1 MIIKKT
7 INSIQKLLEIEKVN
21 LKKKVAFI
29 PTMGALHDGHLS
41 LIKSAK
47 AKKQFII
54 VSIYVN
60 PSQFGPNEDFLKYP
74 RSLKSDLKKL
84 KNSKVDLVFTPN
96 SKDLSRYKYK
106 NYNFKTLG
114 LEKKLCGS
122 TRPYHFMGVAEI
134 VLKFFT
140 LLKPD
145 VAYFG
150 EKDYQQFIFIKKIV
164 DQTNLKTKIMM
175 GKTIREKN
183 GLALSSRNKYL
194 KPEEVIIAKNIFKIL
209 KETRILIK
217 KNKKKLSILKEQKR
231 KLIACGFSNVEYFQI
246 LTNDLKHAKS
256 PYIKSRIFIAA
267 RIGSVRLIDNI
278 LI

>member
-7 INSIQKLLEIEKVN
+7 INSLQKVLELEKVN
-21 LKKKVAFI
+21 LKKKIAFI

-41 LIKSAK
+41 LIRSAK

-54 VSIYVN
+54 VSIYIN

-74 RSLKSDLKKL
+74 RSLKADLKKL
-84 KNSKVDLVFTPN
+84 KNNNVDLVFTPN

-114 LEKKLCGS
+114 LEKKLCGR
-122 TRPYHFMGVAEI
+122 TRPYHFLGVARI

-145 VAYFG
+145 IAYFG
-150 EKDYQQFIFIKKIV
+150 DKDYQQFIFIKKIV
-164 DQTNLKTKIMM
+164 GQTNLKTKIMM

-183 GLALSSRNKYL
+183 GLALSSRNKYP
-194 KPEEVIIAKNIFKIL
+194 K
-209 KETRILIK
+209 TRSSNYCK
-217 KNKKKLSILKEQKR
+217 K
-231 KLIACGFSNVEYFQI
+231 YF
-246 LTNDLKHAKS
+246 
-256 PYIKSRIFIAA
+256 
-267 RIGSVRLIDNI
+267 
-278 LI
+278 